1 MEKDNLTVVWTS
13 GDIEVAKKM
22 VFMYV
27 FNAKKH
33 EWFDNVN
40 FIIWGPSSKLLSENE
55 ILQEKVKR
63 FIETG
68 IKVEACKACS
78 DEYGVSNKLKDLGI
92 DVKYM
97 GKPLS
102 DYLKNDMKVITF

>member
-1 MEKDNLTVVWTS
+1 MNNDLAVLWTS

-27 FNAKKH
+27 FNAKKQN
-33 EWFDNVN
+33 WFENVT
-40 FIIWGPSSKLLSENE
+40 FIVWGPSSRLLSENKS
-55 ILQEKVKR
+55 LQEEIKK
-63 FIETG
+63 FIKED
-68 IKVEACKACS
+68 IKVEACKACA
-78 DEYGVSNKLKDLGI
+78 DEYGVSNKLEDLGI

-102 DYLKNDMKVITF
+102 DYLKKGMKVLTI

>member
-1 MEKDNLTVVWTS
+1 MNNNLAVLWTS

-27 FNAKKH
+27 FNAKKQN
-33 EWFDNVN
+33 WFENVT
-40 FIIWGPSSKLLSENE
+40 FIVWGPSSRLLSENKS
-55 ILQEKVKR
+55 LQEEIKKFIKVD
-63 FIETG
+63 

-78 DEYGVSNKLKDLGI
+78 DEYGVSEKLEDLGI
-92 DVKYM
+92 EVKYM

-102 DYLKNDMKVITF
+102 DYLKDDMKVLTI